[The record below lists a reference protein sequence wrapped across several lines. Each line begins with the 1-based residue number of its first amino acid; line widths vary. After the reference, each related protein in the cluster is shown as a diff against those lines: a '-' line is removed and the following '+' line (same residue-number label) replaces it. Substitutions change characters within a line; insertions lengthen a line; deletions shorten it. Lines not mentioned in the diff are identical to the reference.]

1 MKVKEI
7 KEILG
12 LELAGG
18 EKGIENE
25 IKDGY
30 CGDLLSDVMANAP
43 EGCIWIT
50 IQTHQNIVAVAIL
63 REMAGIIITGD
74 HSPDEDTKKKADEEG
89 VPILLSSMT
98 SFEISGRIFEL
109 GIGKKRDRE

>member
-7 KEILG
+7 KEMLN
-12 LELAGG
+12 LELASG

-25 IKDGY
+25 IKGGY

-50 IQTHQNIVAVAIL
+50 IQTHQNIVAVATL
-63 REMAGIIITGD
+63 REMAGIIITGGRY
-74 HSPDEDTKKKADEEG
+74 PDEDTKKKADEEG
-89 VPILLSSMT
+89 IPILASSMT
-98 SFEISGRIFEL
+98 SFEVSGRIYEL
-109 GIGKKRDRE
+109 GIGKR